1 MYATKFAAQGS
12 MAMFYIIDRTRGF
25 KQFKNKDD
33 AEYAREVQC
42 VLSQY
47 TLAPM
52 VLSEVG
58 KIRPKRTKK
67 LSNWGYMTEVAT
79 MVCCGG
85 NEGCEYCEDAETALS
100 DDIEKLCNNI
110 YDLTGFDFI
119 DSHVG
124 NIGFVRRNKESIL
137 VCVDTGR
144 ESVHNEGY

>member
-1 MYATKFAAQGS
+1 MYATKFAAKGS

-25 KQFKNKDD
+25 KQFNSKDE

-58 KIRPKRTKK
+58 KIRRKRTKT

-85 NEGCEYCEDAETALS
+85 NEGCEYCTDAEDALS

-124 NIGFVRRNKESIL
+124 NIGFVKRNKESIL